1 MARFRKTNIF
11 VKINNMQKLIRLPG
25 LIDPHVHLREPGAT
39 QKEDFT
45 TGTKAAI
52 AGGYTTVL
60 DMPNNPV
67 ATISPEALQEKVNLA
82 KDRIYADVGFHFGTS
97 SKSIQYF
104 TEVAPKVFGLKV
116 YMNQTTGDLLMEDDQ
131 TLEAVFSGWPKWK
144 PVLVH
149 AEGDTLQ
156 KAISL
161 AKKFGNKLHVCHV
174 SLKEEV
180 EAIKA
185 AKMDGLN
192 LSCEVSCHHLFLT
205 EEDAKRL
212 GSFGMM
218 KPPLSSKA
226 DQEALWEAIADGTID
241 MVASDHAPH
250 TKEEKSG
257 EKPPYGVPG
266 LETTLPL
273 LLTAVNDGRLT
284 LDKLVELTSINPRK
298 IFGIPEQENTYV
310 EVDMGESYV
319 IDEKNLQTKCGWTPF
334 TGMKVTG
341 KVKKVVLRGKVVFD
355 GKEIFGSYGR
365 VLP

>member
-1 MARFRKTNIF
+1 MG
-11 VKINNMQKLIRLPG
+11 KILKLPG

-39 QKEDFT
+39 QKEDFE

-60 DMPNNPV
+60 DMPNNPI
-67 ATISPEALQEKVNLA
+67 ATVTPEALQNKIELA
-82 KDRIYADVGFHFGTS
+82 KGRVYADVGFHFGAS
-97 SKSIQYF
+97 SKSIEYF
-104 TEVAPKVFGLKV
+104 KEVSQRVFGLKV

-131 TLEAVFSGWPKWK
+131 TLEAVFSAWPKDL
-144 PVLVH
+144 PILVH

-161 AKKFGNKLHVCHV
+161 AKKFGNSLHVCHV

-185 AKMDGLN
+185 AKMGGLN

-205 EEDAKRL
+205 DQDVKRL

-218 KPPLSSKA
+218 KPPLESKA
-226 DQEALWEAIADGTID
+226 DQEALWQALKDGTID
-241 MVASDHAPH
+241 MIGSDHAPH
-250 TKEEKSG
+250 TKEEKNG
-257 EKPPYGVPG
+257 EKPPFGVPG

-273 LLTAVNDGRLT
+273 LLTAVNEGRLIIER
-284 LDKLVELTSINPRK
+284 LIELTSTNPRK
-298 IFGIPEQENTYV
+298 VFGLPEQKDTFV
-310 EVDMGESYV
+310 EVDMDESYV

-334 TGMKVTG
+334 AGMKVTG
-341 KVKKVVLRGKVVFD
+341 KVKKVVLRGKTVFD
-355 GKEIFGSYGR
+355 GQTIFGPFGK
-365 VLP
+365 VLPE